1 MKWMNWPCCAPI
13 ARLSIAEDNFIWA
26 TQQWFNFDLHLL
38 LLLHSVCLNIHI
50 ISCELFSL
58 VKFRVYGWV
67 CIVYC
72 VLCTILYCVWC
83 VINVH
88 EKCCWPIWI
97 WLNKMWFWWNDGFT
111 HSLVWSMVFFA
122 KCHIWMRAQGNL
134 SQQTYNRR

>member
-38 LLLHSVCLNIHI
+38 LLLHSVCSIFTSFHVNYFLWLN
-50 ISCELFSL
+50 SVCMG
-58 VKFRVYGWV
+58 GWV

-72 VLCTILYCVWC
+72 ALYYIVWC

-88 EKCCWPIWI
+88 GKCCWPIWI

-134 SQQTYNRR
+134 SQQA